1 MCSVC
6 CPEFCPEF
14 RCPHYFINPLLVF
27 TSKVMSVM
35 NTCDLMNFAFVL
47 IWPSPLSG
55 HQIASIC
62 LSICSSAALYTGF
75 DGIPVS
81 GWPGLA
87 LVAVTLFFFQF
98 YVLPFRVAAAVV
110 LHPWHVVCRN
120 DTKDL
125 KPFPSH
131 LHANE
136 PWPFLFREQTLSF
149 TSPCKWTLTIPLS
162 RAHPFLHI
170 SMQMNPDHS
179 YFESTPF
186 PYISMQMN
194 PDHSYFESTPFP
206 SYPRANNPDHS
217 YFEST
222 PFPSYLH
229 ANEPWPISRA
239 HPFLHISMQM
249 NPDHSSFES
258 TPFPSYLRANE
269 PWPLLFWEHTLSFI
283 SPCKWTLTTPLSK
296 PHPFYV
302 CKWIRD
308 KPLLRPPVLKPLASV
323 FRVLM

>member
-98 YVLPFRVAAAVV
+98 YVSPFRVAAAVV

-120 DTKDL
+120 DTEDL

-136 PWPFLFREQTLSF
+136 PWPFLFREHTLSF
-149 TSPCKWTLTIPLS
+149 ISPCKRTLTTPISRAPPFLISPCKWTLT
-162 RAHPFLHI
+162 
-170 SMQMNPDHS
+170 
-179 YFESTPF
+179 YFEGTS
-186 PYISMQMN
+186 
-194 PDHSYFESTPFP
+194 
-206 SYPRANNPDHS
+206 
-217 YFEST
+217 
-222 PFPSYLH
+222 FPSYLH
-229 ANEPWPISRA
+229 ANEPWPLLFRN
-239 HPFLHISMQM
+239 HTL
-249 NPDHSSFES
+249 S
-258 TPFPSYLRANE
+258 TYANE
-269 PWPLLFWEHTLSFI
+269 PVTNLFWDHQF
-283 SPCKWTLTTPLSK
+283 WN
-296 PHPFYV
+296 
-302 CKWIRD
+302 
-308 KPLLRPPVLKPLASV
+308 LLLQFS
-323 FRVLM
+323 MY